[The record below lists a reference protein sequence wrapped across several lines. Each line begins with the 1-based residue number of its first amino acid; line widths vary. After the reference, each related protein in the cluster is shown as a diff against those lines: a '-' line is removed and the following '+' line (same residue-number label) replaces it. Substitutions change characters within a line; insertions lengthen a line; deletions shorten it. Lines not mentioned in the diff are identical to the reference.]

1 MQDCTRLGVRSID
14 DKRRFM
20 ALADD
25 VKRQLQSKA
34 TVSQQPSIKRTLA
47 TTPPHASTA
56 RKRQHVIPPSSL
68 PSDKQAR
75 RMTIAPQTVQRA
87 NITRTGISSSIT
99 TAATSVNSN
108 ASSATA
114 TTTVTANLRNNRRL
128 SYLPRQHRS
137 PIRQAQ
143 QRSPIRQPQHR
154 SPIRKP
160 NTASSSSAHSPI
172 RKPTTAT
179 TAAAAAAASLPHSPV
194 RRPITSSSGSSPLR
208 PSTNSKTPPKMPKFI
223 EESGIEVKPAEE
235 PVQIQKQPTR
245 YLDAY
250 GIPVNVP
257 SRQRRLSND
266 GISGSSPATGTAI
279 MSFEEYIRARANKTT
294 MQSSSAS
301 NNGNS
306 DLHQRIR
313 VCVRKRPLS
322 KKEINHGEMDVAPV
336 VSARTIQIN
345 APRLVVQMHNTHI
358 IHGLIYLLGHVWISL
373 DLQNSIRL
381 HSMMS
386 LIVALQT
393 LM

>member
-34 TVSQQPSIKRTLA
+34 TVSQHAPIKRSSA
-47 TTPPHASTA
+47 TTPPHTSVA
-56 RKRQHVIPPSSL
+56 RKRQHVIPASSL
-68 PSDKQAR
+68 PSEKQAR

-87 NITRTGISSSIT
+87 NITRAGIASSIT
-99 TAATSVNSN
+99 AVNNSN
-108 ASSATA
+108 ASS
-114 TTTVTANLRNNRRL
+114 TTTTTTTTNARNNRRL
-128 SYLPRQHRS
+128 SYLPRQH
-137 PIRQAQ
+137 
-143 QRSPIRQPQHR
+143 RSPIRQPQHR

-172 RKPTTAT
+172 RKSTTT
-179 TAAAAAAASLPHSPV
+179 VAASLPHSPI

-208 PSTNSKTPPKMPKFI
+208 PTTNSKTPPKLPKFM
-223 EESGIEVKPAEE
+223 EETGVEVKPAEE
-235 PVQIQKQPTR
+235 PVQVQKQPTR

-250 GIPVNVP
+250 GIPVNAP
-257 SRQRRLSND
+257 PRQRRLSND
-266 GISGSSPATGTAI
+266 GLPGSSSATGTSI

-294 MQSSSAS
+294 IQASSGA

-345 APRLVVQMHNTHI
+345 APRLVGYQEKDTSFMI
-358 IHGLIYLLGHVWISL
+358 
-373 DLQNSIRL
+373 
-381 HSMMS
+381 
-386 LIVALQT
+386 
-393 LM
+393 

>member
-34 TVSQQPSIKRTLA
+34 TVSQHAPIKRSSA
-47 TTPPHASTA
+47 TTPPHTSAA
-56 RKRQHVIPPSSL
+56 RKRQHVIPASSL
-68 PSDKQAR
+68 PSEKQAR

-87 NITRTGISSSIT
+87 NVTRTGIPSSIT
-99 TAATSVNSN
+99 AVNSN
-108 ASSATA
+108 ASS
-114 TTTVTANLRNNRRL
+114 TTTTTTTTNARNNRRL

-137 PIRQAQ
+137 PIRQ
-143 QRSPIRQPQHR
+143 PQHR

-160 NTASSSSAHSPI
+160 NTALSSSAHSPI
-172 RKPTTAT
+172 RKSTTTATTT
-179 TAAAAAAASLPHSPV
+179 TAAAAVASLPHSPV

-208 PSTNSKTPPKMPKFI
+208 PTTNSKTPPKMPKFM
-223 EESGIEVKPAEE
+223 EESGVEVKPAEE
-235 PVQIQKQPTR
+235 PIQVQKQPTR

-250 GIPVNVP
+250 GIPVNAP
-257 SRQRRLSND
+257 PRQRRLSND
-266 GISGSSPATGTAI
+266 GLSGSSPATGTSI

-294 MQSSSAS
+294 IQASSGA

-345 APRLVVQMHNTHI
+345 APRLVTKHTHVITYELIFI
-358 IHGLIYLLGHVWISL
+358 IPGHVWISL
-373 DLQNSIRL
+373 DLPSSTHL
-381 HSMMS
+381 HSMTS
-386 LIVALQT
+386 LIAALQI